1 MSFFDSIKNKLK
13 NKLKNNT
20 FFTKQF
26 GFETGV
32 DVTNDNQVLYRK
44 NTVIKNIIFLSNIF
58 YTIVFF
64 LVALGEPSD
73 WSTWVLA
80 ALLFPV
86 TFIVNSTLKKLIK
99 KGPEDNMS
107 QLIAMYVA
115 CFYLFLSAII
125 VYIKLH
131 YKYIDSNPY
140 FMEAGYCLLYYSLAI
155 CAFYQDKKLLKN
167 IFLWV
172 FIIVTILH
180 LLITYNIFET
190 INNSP
195 SMWDFIK
202 SYFVSK
208 EFRDIILRSV
218 LLVLY
223 MMVLYIYVSMA
234 SYMQEERKKELM
246 KRREVQED
254 FTNVVTK
261 IFDVTLSTN
270 NMSDEEKKNVL
281 TIATMSKKLASLLS
295 LDVKKCEE
303 IYNISKIH
311 IDNNLNFSQS
321 NNLSEDEKF
330 ESLRQQTELGSL
342 MISRYQL
349 SRKCEDI
356 VRAALE
362 GSDSDS
368 FKEDIRKIQNN
379 IESEIIL
386 ICELYVTMR
395 SVKSYKRP
403 YNHQKAIQ
411 FMENQC
417 KVYFDSMLFE
427 RFIRFASDFEA
438 IYDEI

>member
-1 MSFFDSIKNKLK
+1 MGFLDSLK
-13 NKLKNNT
+13 NKIKSKIKSNT
-20 FFTKQF
+20 FFNKQF
-26 GFETGV
+26 GFEVGIDIT
-32 DVTNDNQVLYRK
+32 DDNQVLYRK
-44 NTVIKNIIFLSNIF
+44 NSVIKNIIFLSNIF

-73 WSTWVLA
+73 WSTWVLT

-131 YKYIDSNPY
+131 YKYIDNNPY

-172 FIIVTILH
+172 FIIITILH

-195 SMWDFIK
+195 SMWDFVMN
-202 SYFVSK
+202 YFVSK

-223 MMVLYIYVSMA
+223 MLVLYIYVSMA
-234 SYMQEERKKELM
+234 EYMQKERKRELI

-254 FTNVVTK
+254 FTNVITK

-270 NMSDEEKKNVL
+270 SISDDDKHNIEIVS
-281 TIATMSKKLASLLS
+281 IMSKKMASLLS
-295 LDVKKCEE
+295 LDVKKCDE
-303 IYNISKIH
+303 IANIAKIH
-311 IDNNLNFSQS
+311 LDNNLNFNQS
-321 NNLSEDEKF
+321 ENMSEDEKF
-330 ESLRQQTELGSL
+330 ESLRKQTELGSL
-342 MISRYQL
+342 IISRYQL

-362 GSDSDS
+362 GSDSDTFRES
-368 FKEDIRKIQNN
+368 IRKIQNN
-379 IESEIIL
+379 TESEIIL

-411 FMENQC
+411 FMETQC
-417 KVYFDSMLFE
+417 KVYFDPMLFD
-427 RFIRFASDFEA
+427 RFIRFASDFGQ